1 MENGCWRFQWAT
13 MWFLQSVSGVTA
25 GAATEAAGYIECP
38 EPARLPTRVGM
49 RMAGATMFYS
59 RKCFFDPPSR
69 QRAARR

>member
-38 EPARLPTRVGM
+38 EPARLPTRHRHADGGGDNVLFPQM
-49 RMAGATMFYS
+49 LF
-59 RKCFFDPPSR
+59 
-69 QRAARR
+69 